1 MNMIA
6 ELEQWIVEADI
17 GSMQLA
23 MDNGWLSSE
32 QLTQTYMNRIQKYDS
47 KLRSVLALNPDA
59 LDIARELD
67 EERGAKGSRG
77 RLHGIPILLKDN
89 IATKDRMHTSAGAL
103 ALANSFAAAD
113 APLVRQLRLAG
124 AVLLGK
130 TNMTEWANFM
140 ASGMWSGY
148 SARGGQ
154 TVNPYGAGDLFVGGS
169 SSGSAAAVAANLAA
183 AAIGT
188 ETDGSIIEPASQN
201 MVVGIKPTVGLI
213 SRTGIIPISHRQDTA
228 GPIARTVTD
237 AAILLG
243 ALTAIDTGDKA
254 MLKSDRTPIHDYTPY
269 LDMTYLKQ
277 ARIGIPRFYY
287 RRLDEERLAIMEEA
301 IARLKQ
307 HGATII
313 DNVMLPCENAVW
325 DHDLLAIEFKQGVN
339 DYLSTMPV
347 ASDVSVRN
355 LQDVITFN
363 NNHAADAL
371 KYGQDVLE
379 WSESITLSVGDPAYL
394 ASVARTEELARERG
408 IDYALKEHQLDAL
421 MLPAMHDEQDP
432 AAKAGYPLITVPAGW
447 SEKGCR
453 HPNGFSTR
461 GPFGIAFAG
470 TAYSESTLI
479 RLAYGFEQ
487 ATKRRFPPDLD

>member
-1 MNMIA
+1 MNMNV
-6 ELEQWIVEADI
+6 ELGQWIIEADI

-23 MDNGWLSSE
+23 MENGWLSSE
-32 QLTQTYMNRIQKYDS
+32 RLTQAYINRIEKYDG
-47 KLRSVLALNPDA
+47 KLRSVLELNPDA
-59 LDIARELD
+59 LNIARELD
-67 EERGAKGSRG
+67 QERGAKGSRG
-77 RLHGIPILLKDN
+77 PLHGIPILIKDN

-113 APLVRQLRLAG
+113 AHLAWQLRLAG

-140 ASGMWSGY
+140 AGGMWSGY

-154 TVNPYGAGDLFVGGS
+154 TLHPYGPGELFVGGS
-169 SSGSAAAVAANLAA
+169 SSGSAVAVAANLAA

-213 SRTGIIPISHRQDTA
+213 SRSGIIPISHRQDTA
-228 GPIARTVTD
+228 GPIARSVTD

-243 ALTAIDTGDKA
+243 ALTAMDSGDKA
-254 MLKSDRTPIHDYTPY
+254 MLIDARTPIHDYTSY
-269 LDMTYLKQ
+269 LDATYLKQ
-277 ARIGIPRFYY
+277 ARIGIPRYYY

-301 IARLKQ
+301 IARLKE
-307 HGATII
+307 HDATII
-313 DNVMLPCENAVW
+313 DDVKLPCEDAAW
-325 DHDLLAIEFKQGVN
+325 DHELLAIEFKHGVN
-339 DYLSTMPV
+339 DYLSSLPLT
-347 ASDVSVRN
+347 SDVPVRS
-355 LQDVITFN
+355 LQDVIAFN
-363 NNHAADAL
+363 NEHGEAAL

-379 WSESITLSVGDPAYL
+379 WSESMALTIDDPGYL
-394 ASVARTEELARERG
+394 ASVARTEVLARERG

-421 MLPAMHDEQDP
+421 LLPAMHDEQDP

-447 SEKGCR
+447 SEKGYR
-453 HPNGFSTR
+453 HPNDFTTR

-470 TAYSESTLI
+470 TAYSEPTLI
-479 RLAYGFEQ
+479 RLAYSFEQ
-487 ATKRRFPPDLD
+487 ATKHRFPPDLD